1 MRTKENVRSLLEGCL
16 ALPLS
21 WHVSM
26 GSCGLETKRCCSA
39 KPLKAGESQEPPPAP
54 GAPQPGGEVLLREA
68 AVENHV

>member
-1 MRTKENVRSLLEGCL
+1 MRTKENVRSLLERCL

-54 GAPQPGGEVLLREA
+54 GAPQPGGELLLREA
-68 AVENHV
+68 AAENHA